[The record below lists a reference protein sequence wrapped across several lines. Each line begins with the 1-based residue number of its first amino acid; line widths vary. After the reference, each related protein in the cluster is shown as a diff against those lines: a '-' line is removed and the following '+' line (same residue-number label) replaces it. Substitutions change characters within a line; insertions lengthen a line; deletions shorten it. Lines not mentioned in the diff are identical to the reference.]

1 MARNYDRADDVEM
14 MAVML
19 QGAVMLALQQAT
31 MQGWLRAAAVE
42 QSTDSGGIVTD
53 YTDVVL
59 NDGWRVRFTRSVVPP
74 EVP

>member
-14 MAVML
+14 TAVML
-19 QGAVMLALQQAT
+19 QGAVMLALQRAT

-42 QSTDSGGIVTD
+42 QPTDSGGIVTD

-74 EVP
+74 GA